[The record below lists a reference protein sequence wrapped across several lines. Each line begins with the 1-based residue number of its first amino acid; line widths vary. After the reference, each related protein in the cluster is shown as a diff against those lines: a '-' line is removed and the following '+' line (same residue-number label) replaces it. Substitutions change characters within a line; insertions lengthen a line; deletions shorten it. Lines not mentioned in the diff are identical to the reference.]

1 MLSAPTR
8 RVRRLHLRAA
18 TAEQARRGAIL
29 VEDAL
34 RTASFPSADR
44 GRLLV
49 IRRLALPNIDPR
61 NPASAVALQLES
73 AVQSLESGAVRYDS
87 PEAGQATAVYFED
100 TTTALV
106 ELARRLSLRLP
117 VSEWFWRSALPRWS
131 PLCPRSESW
140 RWLLEES
147 QSHPA
152 APAAIAAVA
161 LSCGSLDELF
171 AATPDARAAIWLRSG
186 FGGDTAPAAAAVPFQ
201 FSATAFA
208 WIAHRLA
215 LDPEPDRRIQWL
227 ATMLALAQR
236 PALAA
241 DPSLP
246 ARVQA
251 TLAWIASQ
259 PARPASPATV
269 PASIFPPASSRKPA
283 GVPGSTDR
291 DRQPEPPHAEPRD
304 NAPSVTNGAG
314 LLFLIPLLRRLG
326 LETRLAAT
334 PVLLEAAFPARLLLH
349 VGHRFG
355 LDARDPLVLSL
366 GTLLPDTP
374 APEAAFTPW
383 VAALRRAC
391 RDKCSM
397 NLHAVIARSGH
408 LHRTPAHL
416 DLVFDPA
423 QADLRLRRAGLDLD
437 PGWVPW
443 LGLVVRYQYSDA
455 R

>member
-44 GRLLV
+44 GRLLI

-61 NPASAVALQLES
+61 KPASAVALQLES
-73 AVQSLESGAVRYDS
+73 AVQALESGAVRYDS
-87 PEAGQATAVYFED
+87 PDAGQAPAVYFED
-100 TTTALV
+100 TTTALA
-106 ELARRLSLRLP
+106 ELARRLARRLP
-117 VSEWFWRSALPRWS
+117 VSEWFWHSALPRWNPLS
-131 PLCPRSESW
+131 PRPENW
-140 RWLLEES
+140 RWLLEEA

-152 APAAIAAVA
+152 APAAIVAVA
-161 LSCGSLDELF
+161 LACDALDELF
-171 AATPDARAAIWLRSG
+171 AAIPDARTAIWLRSG
-186 FGGDTAPAAAAVPFQ
+186 FGGDTAPAATAEPFRFFAA
-201 FSATAFA
+201 TFA

-227 ATMLALAQR
+227 ATMLALAQQ

-251 TLAWIASQ
+251 TLSWIASQ
-259 PARPASPATV
+259 PARPATPATV
-269 PASIFPPASSRKPA
+269 PASIFPPASPRKPA
-283 GVPGSTDR
+283 ADSSLTDR
-291 DRQPEPPHAEPRD
+291 DRQPGPPHAAPRD
-304 NAPSVTNGAG
+304 NAPAVTNGAG

-334 PVLLEAAFPARLLLH
+334 PALLESAFPARLLLH
-349 VGHRFG
+349 VGLRFG
-355 LDARDPLVLSL
+355 LDARDPLLLSL

-397 NLHAVIARSGH
+397 NLHAVIDRPGQ

-443 LGLVVRYQYSDA
+443 LGLVVRYHFSDA